1 MTKRNPESGFA
12 LLFIYAMAAAIAISL
27 FLELP
32 RVAFEAQRDKE
43 QLLIDRGEQYSRAVQ
58 LYVRKFNRYP
68 ADFDA
73 LDNTQ
78 NIRFLRNHYVDPM
91 TGKDEWRLI
100 HVGPGGVFTDS
111 LVYNTKKKDGA
122 ASDPQ
127 NFITEVQQVGGN
139 PTDPNQAVNLAGRVR
154 PSDLAGAPGDP
165 NNVQQPGV
173 LQPGLNQPA
182 FGQPGFGQ
190 AGVPQ
195 PPQPGP
201 AQLGQPPVMQNNLIQ
216 PGAPQ
221 FDANGNIIPN
231 TANGA
236 FGPNPQPGFPQPV
249 PNLPPGVQLPPNFP
263 GAPQNNGAITGANVI
278 GQLLTTARPGGLPSS
293 GMMGQP
299 SAPGGAAPQPNYNP
313 VAGGATQL
321 NNSPAAAA
329 TQQATQIIGGGIAGV
344 ASKREQEGIKV
355 YREKSKYNE
364 WEFVYDTTKDSS
376 RATPGGA
383 VPNGAQNGGQQQNG
397 TQSPMQSPSQ
407 QMPPQPPMMPPGIMS
422 K

>member
-1 MTKRNPESGFA
+1 MTRRNPESGFA

-111 LVYNTKKKDGA
+111 LVYNTKKTGDA

-139 PTDPNQAVNLAGRVR
+139 PTDPNQGVNLAGRVR

-165 NNVQQPGV
+165 NNAQQPGV

-182 FGQPGFGQ
+182 FGQPGFGP
-190 AGVPQ
+190 AGAPQ
-195 PPQPGP
+195 PPQPGLQ
-201 AQLGQPPVMQNNLIQ
+201 QLGQPPGMQNNLIQ

-221 FDANGNIIPN
+221 FDANGNVIPN
-231 TANGA
+231 SANGA

-263 GAPQNNGAITGANVI
+263 GAPQNNGAINGANVI
-278 GQLLTTARPGGLPSS
+278 GQLLQTARPGGLPSLS

-299 SAPGGAAPQPNYNP
+299 LAPGAATQPNNTP
-313 VAGGATQL
+313 TAAT
-321 NNSPAAAA
+321 

-364 WEFVYDTTKDSS
+364 WEFVYDITKDSS

-383 VPNGAQNGGQQQNG
+383 VPNGAQNGTQQQNG
-397 TQSPMQSPSQ
+397 TQSPMQPPSQ
-407 QMPPQPPMMPPGIMS
+407 QMPQQPVMPPGMMS